1 MDGDAPE
8 PPEKRQKAQTEQ
20 PGDDEEK
27 VVKTDKVILGDK
39 VSWAVQ
45 EVLGEDNVDVRRSLV
60 DDAKAKKNAVSAQ
73 SGLISRSTC
82 WIMGNIGPAVNEHS

>member
-73 SGLISRSTC
+73 SGLISR